1 MRFFREGPILSMS
14 LIVTLSFVAVVINA
28 IDARDGL
35 RSPASQRVTVD
46 AGTPML
52 AAKCDGSMLFWAKYL
67 ASVMPT
73 ILPRGNG

>member
-1 MRFFREGPILSMS
+1 LSMS
-14 LIVTLSFVAVVINA
+14 LIVTLPPVAVVINA
-28 IDARDGL
+28 IDASDGL

-67 ASVMPT
+67 ARVMPT